1 MCDMSKFYIAICAL
15 VLLICN
21 ACQDNTID
29 WENQSGELT
38 TRSVDLK
45 FQHLIQQARSGDAD
59 AYKSLAICYRD
70 GDGVDKSWLNMVC
83 MYANYCKKT
92 GNDIDKVVELFDE
105 GHPFRIFTDIL
116 NSSMQDDEF
125 MERLDVLEQDVPAE
139 VKAIK
144 AAYELDSGEDSEM
157 VLNTLREAEDE
168 GSEFAVL
175 FQIVYYEEEGMKDEY
190 EQSLIRL
197 AEKYPFFYLK
207 IGELFIEKYWE
218 SKDFSDIQKAV
229 EYYYKADANAMLT
242 PRYASGL
249 INIYKYFGEKG
260 LLNCDEAEMDRL
272 KKIANIKD

>member
-1 MCDMSKFYIAICAL
+1 MSKFYIAICAL

-59 AYKSLAICYRD
+59 AYKSLAICYRN

-125 MERLDVLEQDVPAE
+125 MEKLDVLEQDAPAE

-144 AAYELDSGEDSEM
+144 AAYELDYREDSKM

-168 GSEFAVL
+168 GSELAAL
-175 FQIVYYEEEGMKDEY
+175 FQIVYFEERGMKDNY
-190 EQSLIRL
+190 EQCLIRL
-197 AEKYPFFYLK
+197 AEKYPFFNLK
-207 IGELFIEKYWE
+207 IGELSIERYWE
-218 SKDFSDIQKAV
+218 SKDFSDIQKAI
-229 EYYYKADANAMLT
+229 EYYYKADAYAMLT

-249 INIYKYFGEKG
+249 INMYNHFGEKG
-260 LLNCDEAEMDRL
+260 LLNCDEQEMDRL